1 MFNFGRWFKAE
12 RNTSMRRVNRYAALY
27 GGCLLAFAGT
37 CSAQFGRGAA
47 SWATTGADAQRSSWV
62 RNDPKIS
69 KEELQKPEFRF
80 LWKLKLS
87 DRPGQI
93 NTLTPAVLLTKYI
106 GYRGFRD
113 LALVQSNSESV
124 YGIDVDL
131 GRIEWNAHLK
141 PATSSAAASSCE
153 AGIMAGLARPGV
165 TAFPGTANAFGPGRG
180 GPAHSGVGDP
190 GEGAITLAQAGS
202 LTFHPPPTPPPA
214 APTVPAT
221 GTQGASNA
229 PAAPGSG
236 GPFPVPRHQPIVI
249 NTLGG

>member
-1 MFNFGRWFKAE
+1 MDCTPTRRAITSWLLWLKKPFRKLWPRDSDMFNFARWFKAE
-12 RNTSMRRVNRYAALY
+12 RNTSMRRVNRYAALF

-37 CSAQFGRGAA
+37 CSAQFGRGDA

-87 DRPGQI
+87 DRQGQI

-141 PATSSAAASSCE
+141 PATSSAAASS
-153 AGIMAGLARPGV
+153 
-165 TAFPGTANAFGPGRG
+165 
-180 GPAHSGVGDP
+180 
-190 GEGAITLAQAGS
+190 
-202 LTFHPPPTPPPA
+202 
-214 APTVPAT
+214 
-221 GTQGASNA
+221 
-229 PAAPGSG
+229 
-236 GPFPVPRHQPIVI
+236 
-249 NTLGG
+249 